1 MMKAKK
7 AALVLATA
15 ALALSAQARANVT
28 LLDADGWQFLTG
40 GFAETD
46 LFNDSTRSLT
56 EVVGN
61 TAIVPNGASATLAP
75 SVNGVD
81 GRTFMSIRN
90 SRLDF
95 TILGPDSGNGWKYKG
110 YMEFDLLGYDPQPA
124 QTQAQDA
131 PSTTPSSTV
140 NSEAGYFENP
150 TLRVRHM
157 YAQAENGSWKVLFGQ
172 TWDLFGFSPDYVLDT
187 VSLSPVRGDLYER
200 TQQVTVFNT
209 MGNDMMKVDT
219 AASIERPVQDNSE
232 VPGVDAAIRFDFPS
246 WTGAYTSSSSAYTK
260 TVPASLAVSGKV
272 NTFMVPG
279 GNYDGA
285 AAQPDLAQDVSST
298 SYLTGEAIAVTALIP
313 VIPATSDS
321 FMSSLVLTG
330 EYTNGTGDG
339 DEFSSWTGGFKNFGE
354 QVNTGAPGT
363 AGYIPA
369 TPNLDAGQGGYY
381 DNNTFHLMNLSSY
394 NVGLQYCLPST
405 WSTYINGGY
414 SQLYCDNCGA
424 MDQNTLNLA
433 GAGGTSAANVNA
445 AHNSGVYD
453 LSQGSYVN
461 LFHDFSPSI
470 RAGIEYDRFMTQY
483 VVNQVYAVD
492 NRYQVS
498 AWYRF

>member
-46 LFNDSTRSLT
+46 MFNDSTRSLT

-61 TAIVPNGASATLAP
+61 TAITPNGASATLAP
-75 SVNGVD
+75 SVNGVE
-81 GRTFMSIRN
+81 GRSFMSIRN

-124 QTQAQDA
+124 QTATQVTSAV
-131 PSTTPSSTV
+131 PSSTV
-140 NSEAGYFENP
+140 NSEEGYFENP

-157 YAQAENGSWKVLFGQ
+157 YAQAENGGWKVLVGQ

-187 VSLSPVRGDLYER
+187 ISLSPVRGDLYER
-200 TQQVTVFNT
+200 TQQATLFNT
-209 MGNDMMKVDT
+209 MGNDSMKVDT
-219 AASIERPVQDNSE
+219 AVSMERPVQDNSE

-246 WTGAYTSSSSAYTK
+246 WTGAYTSSGSAYTK
-260 TVPASLAVSGKV
+260 TVPASFAVSGKV

-279 GNYDGA
+279 GAYNTATGA
-285 AAQPDLAQDVSST
+285 VLAEDVSST
-298 SYLTGEAIAVTALIP
+298 SYITGEAIAVTALLP
-313 VIPATSDS
+313 VIPASSDS

-330 EYTNGTGDG
+330 EYTNGSGDG
-339 DEFSSWTGGFKNFGE
+339 DEFSSWNGGFKNFGE
-354 QVNTGAPGT
+354 QANQGVPGA
-363 AGYIPA
+363 ASYVPA
-369 TPNLDAGQGGYY
+369 TPNLDAGQGAYNS
-381 DNNTFHLMNLSSY
+381 NNQFELMNLSSY

-414 SQLYCDNCGA
+414 SQLYCDNCA
-424 MDQNTLNLA
+424 SMDQNNLNFA
-433 GAGGTSAANVNA
+433 GPGATNGKSASASSTA
-445 AHNSGVYD
+445 GVYN
-453 LSQGSYVN
+453 LSQGAYVN

-492 NRYQVS
+492 NRYQLS